1 MKRIL
6 FFISSIG
13 ITLSLCSWGFYAH
26 RLIHKNAIYTLPT
39 DLAVFYKYHS
49 LEIIEKSVAADRR
62 VYAVTEEGPRHYIDI
77 EDFHENSIADI
88 PLQWQDAKEKYG
100 EEKLSQTGIVPWQI
114 YHSYRQLVE
123 AFKNKDKGR
132 IIRIS
137 ADIGHYISDAHVP
150 LHTTRNH
157 NGQFSNQLGIH
168 AFWESR
174 LPEKY
179 AEGYILAAA
188 KAEWIEN
195 PLKNAWKIVES
206 SHVLVDSV
214 LGMEK
219 ALSERY
225 PKSLQKAYV
234 KRNNALIH
242 NYSDEYAEAYHQS
255 LNGMVE
261 KRMRE
266 SVHQVASYWYSAWVE
281 AGQPNLG
288 SLLKGKRKYK
298 KKSSPITESPSSSH
312 HEDRT

>member
-1 MKRIL
+1 MKRVL
-6 FFISSIG
+6 FFISCIG
-13 ITLSLCSWGFYAH
+13 IILSLCSWGFYAH

-49 LEIIEKSVAADRR
+49 LEITEKSVAADRR
-62 VYAVTEEGPRHYIDI
+62 VYAVKEEGPRHYIDI
-77 EDFHENSIADI
+77 EDFQENSLADI
-88 PLQWQDAKEKYG
+88 PQLWQEAKAKYG
-100 EEKLSQTGIVPWQI
+100 EEKLNQTGIVPWQI

-123 AFKNKDKGR
+123 AFKNKDKDK

-137 ADIGHYISDAHVP
+137 ADLGHYISDAHVP

-179 AEGYILAAA
+179 AKGYVLAAS

-206 SHVLVDSV
+206 SHGLVDSV
-214 LGMEK
+214 LHIEK
-219 ALSERY
+219 VLSKKL
-225 PKSLQKAYV
+225 PKSQQKAYI
-234 KRNNALIH
+234 KRNNTLIH
-242 NYSDEYAEAYHQS
+242 NYSDEYAEAYHRS

-261 KRMRE
+261 RRMRE
-266 SVHQVASYWYSAWVE
+266 SVRQVASYWYSAWVE
-281 AGQPNLG
+281 AGQPDL
-288 SLLKGKRKYK
+288 SLLLKGKRKYK
-298 KKSSPITESPSSSH
+298 KTSPSDEGSLPSH
-312 HEDRT
+312 HEDRK